1 MGGIELLILV
11 FTGLTIH
18 SFFMAK
24 CKLEKTFLPGENTAE
39 PKTKQRAS
47 EIYQLFPTRFLVP
60 KSFMMFPHVFVPHP
74 KNPSF
79 WICSQLYYWQRKGKY
94 VGKIPAISTNLT
106 ADEGAV
112 TIALVMIVE
121 NWVCR

>member
-1 MGGIELLILV
+1 MPQCSFVGDGVGDGGGGGAGDGGAGGRGAWKEAVGGIELLILV

-79 WICSQLYYWQRKGKY
+79 WICSQL
-94 VGKIPAISTNLT
+94 
-106 ADEGAV
+106 
-112 TIALVMIVE
+112 
-121 NWVCR
+121 